1 MARQTKATNYFSHD
15 SNARN
20 DAKLINLRMKHGAA
34 GYGVYFMILE
44 RMREEA
50 NHMSARDY
58 NMIAYDLRVDA
69 ALVKAVVEDFGL
81 FVFAQGGKYFY
92 SESFNTRMQAMEAA
106 TARRRA
112 AGKKAMESRWG
123 TKHDSET
130 VTDTENTRPVP
141 AYQTST
147 NGDVGDDAF
156 YHRFFDSNNAANIE
170 VLLKNFGL
178 KPKELPLLKSVAK
191 EVIAEWKIS
200 KRHHNNYT
208 DWSQHLISTMR
219 IKCSERKRN
228 GDKLDDVPTTADYM
242 YSGGFGS
249 KDV

>member
-1 MARQTKATNYFSHD
+1 MARQIKATNYFSHD

-20 DAKLINLRMKHGAA
+20 DAKLINVRMKHGAA

-81 FVFAQGGKYFY
+81 FVFAEGGKYFY
-92 SESFNTRMQAMEAA
+92 SESFNTRMQAMDAA

-123 TKHDSET
+123 IKHDSD
-130 VTDTENTRPVP
+130 TDTTKPLP
-141 AYQTST
+141 ANQTGT

-156 YHRFFDSNNAANIE
+156 YRRFFDSNNAANIE
-170 VLLKNFGL
+170 ALLKNFGL
-178 KPKELPLLKSVAK
+178 NANQRSLLMTLTS

-200 KRHHNNYT
+200 DKQHNNYT
-208 DWSQHLISTMR
+208 DWSQHLIATMR
-219 IKCSERKRN
+219 IKYNERKKQKVN
-228 GDKLDDVPTTADYM
+228 TDVVPPATTDYA
-242 YSGGFGS
+242 YNGGFGS

>member
-1 MARQTKATNYFSHD
+1 MARQIKATNYFSHD

-20 DAKLINLRMKHGAA
+20 DAKLINVRMKHGAA

-81 FVFAQGGKYFY
+81 FVFAEGGKYFY
-92 SESFNTRMQAMEAA
+92 SESFNTRMQAMDAA

-123 TKHDSET
+123 IKHDSD
-130 VTDTENTRPVP
+130 TDTTKPLP
-141 AYQTST
+141 ANQTGT

-156 YHRFFDSNNAANIE
+156 YRRFFDSNNAANIE
-170 VLLKNFGL
+170 ALLKNFGL
-178 KPKELPLLKSVAK
+178 NANQRSLLMTLAS
-191 EVIAEWKIS
+191 EVIAEWKS
-200 KRHHNNYT
+200 SDKQHNN
-208 DWSQHLISTMR
+208 
-219 IKCSERKRN
+219 
-228 GDKLDDVPTTADYM
+228 
-242 YSGGFGS
+242 
-249 KDV
+249 

>member
-1 MARQTKATNYFSHD
+1 MARQIKATNYFSHD

-20 DAKLINLRMKHGAA
+20 DAKLINVRMKHGAA

-123 TKHDSET
+123 TKHDSD
-130 VTDTENTRPVP
+130 TDTTKPLP
-141 AYQTST
+141 ANQTGT
-147 NGDVGDDAF
+147 NGDVDDDAF
-156 YHRFFDSNNAANIE
+156 YRRFFDSNNAANIE
-170 VLLKNFGL
+170 ALLKNFGL
-178 KPKELPLLKSVAK
+178 NANQRSLLMTLAS

-200 KRHHNNYT
+200 DKQHNNYT
-208 DWSQHLISTMR
+208 DWSQHLIATMR
-219 IKCSERKRN
+219 IKYNERKKQKTDR
-228 GDKLDDVPTTADYM
+228 DL
-242 YSGGFGS
+242 
-249 KDV
+249 